1 MVGWHHW
8 LNEVWVSSRSWWW
21 TEKPGMLQSVGLQ
34 RVKCDWVTFTFT
46 NSSQKPLDCLSYC
59 LLWLPL
65 DASSHILS
73 YTVLIIWSYKTTYLA
88 HRFKSPQ
95 FSSVQ
100 LCPTIFDPMDCSMP
114 GFSVHHQLLELAQ
127 THVHRVGDA
136 IQPSHPLSSPS
147 PPKSCY
153 SSKIPKTNFFTLTYY
168 VLSIRVGVFR
178 GEKNFTLKESESGEE
193 KEYVSKY

>member
-1 MVGWHHW
+1 M
-8 LNEVWVSSRSWWW
+8 
-21 TEKPGMLQSVGLQ
+21 GLQ

-88 HRFKSPQ
+88 HHFKSPQ

-136 IQPSHPLSSPS
+136 IQPSHPLLSPS
-147 PPKSCY
+147 LPTFNLCQHQGLFKWV
-153 SSKIPKTNFFTLTYY
+153 SSSHQVAK
-168 VLSIRVGVFR
+168 VLELQLQHQPFQWIFR
-178 GEKNFTLKESESGEE
+178 TDFL
-193 KEYVSKY
+193 